1 MNALHRVRQHL
12 RSLASADA
20 GSAAIEY
27 AVLIGLIAVA
37 LVSALSGLAG
47 GLASLADYMADEL
60 ARAIAAYAA

>member
-1 MNALHRVRQHL
+1 MNTLHSVRQHL

-27 AVLIGLIAVA
+27 AVLIGLITVA
-37 LVSALSGLAG
+37 LVSVISGLAG

-60 ARAIAAYAA
+60 ARAIAAYAT

>member
-12 RSLASADA
+12 RSLAIADA

-37 LVSALSGLAG
+37 LASVISGLAG
-47 GLASLADYMADEL
+47 AFTALSGYMADEL
-60 ARAIAAYAA
+60 ARAIATYAS